1 LGQEPQ
7 KELKDLKTVH
17 TFYLGLLEK
26 NLGHGVP
33 VPAEIKIVSDS
44 PSNIEEHNH
53 NFKMWLDLVDMALT
67 PPLIRDALKTLPGF
81 ETAHALLR
89 YFTSKASQRSG
100 DRDKTDCIITY
111 LFRTKIQGEQQA
123 WQRPEVDSSY
133 AFISQAA
140 LAFEA
145 ALYRALEDVP
155 SESMPPEHVTLLQEF
170 EYLYQELEEFRHFD
184 QIIDSGI
191 VQRVRELKQSL
202 GKSFYHPDS
211 LANLGVWN
219 DIFGRKFD
227 ELFHDAAVQIKTF
240 AESVQREGGSILS
253 RVEGDITI
261 KNLSEVETKELLAE
275 DYQTAQDEFR
285 KVSKY
290 KKVVDSK
297 RPVRMTPPGGPRTPA
312 PPPAPAPPPPPR
324 PTMQP
329 QHTGVQGPSTNV
341 PPLPAP
347 APRQQGVSS
356 QHVSSQTLN
365 AEVLA
370 VAPSQAVQNAVQEG
384 KIHSA
389 RQAIKEHVRGSDP
402 TQAYIFPIKNSKIT
416 LSAAE
421 VEAFKAEYQSEK
433 SFRADYATIMMTVVA
448 YLSRMVVEVDEYNQ
462 KANSAYLWKP
472 HADALGYLVSTL
484 ERLSME
490 AEQVMAVA
498 RARGLSE
505 KAATLSVSLEKL
517 REYAKTVS
525 QTLQSANHNP
535 KG

>member
-1 LGQEPQ
+1 LGQDSQ
-7 KELKDLKTVH
+7 KELQDLKAVH

-26 NLGHGVP
+26 NLGHSVP
-33 VPAEIKIVSDS
+33 IPAELKIISDA
-44 PSNIEEHNH
+44 PANIDEHNH
-53 NFKMWLDLVDMALT
+53 NFKMWLDLVDLALT

-111 LFRTKIQGEQQA
+111 LFRTPAQGQTPVA

-133 AFISQAA
+133 AFISQAG

-145 ALYRALEDVP
+145 ELYRALEDVP

-211 LANLGVWN
+211 LANLAVWN
-219 DIFGRKFD
+219 DVFGRKFD
-227 ELFHDAAVQIKTF
+227 ELFHDAAVQIKSF

-261 KNLSEVETKELLAE
+261 KNLSEVQTSELLAE
-275 DYQTAQDEFR
+275 DYQFAQDEFR

-297 RPVRMTPPGGPRTPA
+297 RPVRMTPPGGPRPPA
-312 PPPAPAPPPPPR
+312 PPPAPPPPPPR
-324 PTMQP
+324 PTIQAQP
-329 QHTGVQGPSTNV
+329 AGVQGPTTHV
-341 PPLPAP
+341 PPPQPPAP
-347 APRQQGVSS
+347 SAPRPQS
-356 QHVSSQTLN
+356 VSSQTLN

-402 TQAYIFPIKNSKIT
+402 KLAYIFPIKNSKIT
-416 LSAAE
+416 LSPAE
-421 VEAFKAEYQSEK
+421 MEAFKADYQGEK
-433 SFRADYATIMMTVVA
+433 SFRADYASIMMTIVA

-462 KANSAYLWKP
+462 KASSAYLWKP
-472 HADALGYLVSTL
+472 HADALGYLVSTF

-505 KAATLSVSLEKL
+505 KASTLSASLEKL

-525 QTLQSANHNP
+525 QTLQAANHNP